1 MKAIKMTKAWAE
13 VILDWRY
20 EPPYDFYNDNNKEE
34 SMKELLEE
42 PYFAVL
48 NDDGNLVGFYCIG
61 YAAQVPLGYLFGAY
75 QEDCLDIGLGMKP
88 ELTGKGNGESY
99 IQFVLE
105 QIKGSKSIRLTVAD
119 FNERAITLYE
129 RAGFRKT
136 YMFAGE
142 EVTFFVMEKSHSS
155 ELLR

>member
-1 MKAIKMTKAWAE
+1 MKATKMTKALAE
-13 VILDWRY
+13 VILDWKY

-142 EVTFFVMEKSHSS
+142 EVTFFVMEKVS
-155 ELLR
+155 L

>member
-1 MKAIKMTKAWAE
+1 MKAIKMTKALAE

-142 EVTFFVMEKSHSS
+142 EVTFFVMEKES
-155 ELLR
+155 L